1 MREGGASERTQIA
14 WLQTGPTRPA
24 HWSIVDFKPLD
35 LLLTLSILPP
45 RRLALKLLAW
55 RIVHFSCPERIG
67 VGVLWSRTRGLGAR
81 SSLGD
86 SHRRPGTT

>member
-1 MREGGASERTQIA
+1 VREGGASERTQIA

-24 HWSIVDFKPLD
+24 ASIVDFKPLD

-45 RRLALKLLAW
+45 RRLALELLAW
-55 RIVHFSCPERIG
+55 EIIHFSCPERIG
-67 VGVLWSRTRGLGAR
+67 VGVLQSQTRRLGAR

-86 SHRRPGTT
+86 SHR